1 MRCGE
6 LCKSCVT
13 KCQGVVSEKQTA
25 EIECPMCGGE
35 SCEHCD
41 DGYYTVAECPT
52 KYVGGELLA
61 DIGIVSASEYH
72 LPVAGG
78 LLDQSAWWFELRQE
92 LRSEEANIQNEQHKR
107 RSS

>member
-1 MRCGE
+1 MPDVWRRVMRALRRRVLHG
-6 LCKSCVT
+6 S
-13 KCQGVVSEKQTA
+13 GVS
-25 EIECPMCGGE
+25 
-35 SCEHCD
+35 D
-41 DGYYTVAECPT
+41 